1 MQQSIRL
8 ALAGALVTAL
18 LAGALPAAASPAAQ
32 SAELTA
38 EALANATYQSDYAA
52 TGEIT
57 LVAGEAEEEIA
68 PGSASKLVVTLIEP
82 TAFGD
87 LNGDGVD
94 DAAVLLAS
102 NSGGSGTFI
111 DLHAVLNE
119 NGEPVDAASTFLGDR
134 VQVNSLVIEDEEIIV
149 DMITQ
154 GPNDAMCCPTQEET
168 RTYQL
173 VDGELV
179 ATSDAGLS
187 LETLGNLTYQVEAA
201 PDGTAPLVD
210 GRYEVEAAPGSAA
223 KVMIERTGYGAF
235 GDLNGDGAEDAAI
248 VLTTD
253 SGGSGT
259 FYELAAVVDQDGE
272 YVNVATALL
281 GDRVLINDLAIE
293 DGVILV
299 DMMVQGPDDPMC
311 CPTQR
316 TLRSY
321 VLEGD
326 ALTMTEEV
334 AVPAEKTAEGVF
346 QPDADPLAATLTLGG
361 TGNFWLD
368 PTLVSILGGV
378 AAGTPVKASTLGANC
393 SGSIAERPDAV
404 LEWAQD
410 DTVKTLRIF
419 MLSLGDPTLVV
430 VTPSGDVL
438 CNDDYSPLV
447 ADPYLSI
454 DAPEAGRY
462 AIYAGSFEDAAVAP
476 GFLVV
481 TSQDLNPAVMDLA
494 QMFPRQ
500 ANPDAVRNP
509 QPASGDAGGR
519 RSTGRRR
526 IACLARGDCHSPRR

>member
-8 ALAGALVTAL
+8 ALAGALLTAL
-18 LAGALPAAASPAAQ
+18 VAGALPAAASPAAQ

-38 EALANATYQSDYAA
+38 EALANATYSSDYAA

-57 LVAGEAEEEIA
+57 LVDGQAEEEIA

-119 NGEPVDAASTFLGDR
+119 NGEPVDAASAFLGDR
-134 VQVNSLVIEDEEIIV
+134 VQVNSLVIEDGEIIV

-154 GPNDAMCCPTQEET
+154 GPNDAMCCPTQQET

-281 GDRVLINDLAIE
+281 GDRILVNDLTIA
-293 DGVILV
+293 DGVIHV
-299 DMMVQGPDDPMC
+299 DMLTQGPDDPMC

-334 AVPAEKTAEGVF
+334 AVPAETSRRGRF
-346 QPDADPLAATLTLGG
+346 
-361 TGNFWLD
+361 
-368 PTLVSILGGV
+368 PT
-378 AAGTPVKASTLGANC
+378 
-393 SGSIAERPDAV
+393 
-404 LEWAQD
+404 
-410 DTVKTLRIF
+410 
-419 MLSLGDPTLVV
+419 
-430 VTPSGDVL
+430 
-438 CNDDYSPLV
+438 
-447 ADPYLSI
+447 
-454 DAPEAGRY
+454 
-462 AIYAGSFEDAAVAP
+462 
-476 GFLVV
+476 
-481 TSQDLNPAVMDLA
+481 
-494 QMFPRQ
+494 
-500 ANPDAVRNP
+500 
-509 QPASGDAGGR
+509 GR
-519 RSTGRRR
+519 RSAGGDPDPGRHRQLLAESDAGQHPGRRGGR
-526 IACLARGDCHSPRR
+526 DAGQGQHAGRQLQLAASPSGPTPCSSGRRMIRSRRCASSC